1 MLVTGVECASSSR
14 NGRDAGIECLRD
26 SAGCGLEVNRFDLG
40 TSGLIFC
47 ICDSKR
53 ALSSAESEGDFSF
66 IMVNLGLF
74 CLYYCIV
81 LHSSSK
87 SFYNFLSLV
96 SLPMAY
102 GKVFMINTS
111 FNKAG
116 EQLSTILD
124 FWRYGI
130 TMAQQ
135 QGLFYGHGTDNPQD
149 DIWWLITGTLGLP
162 YEDSQKFL
170 QARLTQ
176 DEKELL
182 LQRLFARIVQ
192 HIPVAYILQQAYFCG
207 LNFFVDERVLIPR
220 SPIGQLIENQ
230 FAPWVNPDQV
240 HRILDLCTGSGCI
253 GIACCYAFPEAKVD
267 AVDYSLAALDV
278 AAINQQS
285 LDVVEQL
292 ELIHSDCWDSVPD
305 VQYDIIVSNPP
316 YVSDDE
322 MASLPQE
329 YGHEPDLALR
339 AQNHGLHIVEKILQ
353 QAYRYLAEDG
363 ILVVEVGNS
372 QHALIEAYPSI
383 PFTWLEFEHGGDGVF
398 LLTKEQLGF
407 IA

>member
-1 MLVTGVECASSSR
+1 
-14 NGRDAGIECLRD
+14 
-26 SAGCGLEVNRFDLG
+26 
-40 TSGLIFC
+40 
-47 ICDSKR
+47 
-53 ALSSAESEGDFSF
+53 
-66 IMVNLGLF
+66 MV
-74 CLYYCIV
+74 
-81 LHSSSK
+81 
-87 SFYNFLSLV
+87 
-96 SLPMAY
+96 Y

-220 SPIGQLIENQ
+220 SPIGQLIEQQ

-267 AVDYSLAALDV
+267 AVDYSLAALEV
-278 AAINQQS
+278 ASINQQS

-322 MASLPQE
+322 MESLPEE
-329 YGHEPDLALR
+329 YRHEPDLALR

-372 QHALIEAYPSI
+372 QDALIEAYPYI